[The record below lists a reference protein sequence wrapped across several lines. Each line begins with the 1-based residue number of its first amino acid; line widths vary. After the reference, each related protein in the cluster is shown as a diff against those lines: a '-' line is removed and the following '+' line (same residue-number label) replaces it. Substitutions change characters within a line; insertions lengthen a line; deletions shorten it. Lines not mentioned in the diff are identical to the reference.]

1 MYVPSYQM
9 HNVLNVYS
17 KQLRQ
22 NMATQRKNKMPLQPQ
37 EDRLKLT
44 SEGKRQA
51 MIEKVSKDILDKISR
66 YGTLKEDRQPITE
79 HLEMPSNEETSLH
92 KPENKTFVFN
102 EIDAVDQKNK
112 NTLSVNDS
120 SFLIQKLEQLA
131 KKASDKKPESWI

>member
-22 NMATQRKNKMPLQPQ
+22 NMATERKNKMPLEPQ
-37 EDRLKLT
+37 EDRVKLT

-66 YGTLKEDRQPITE
+66 YGTLKEDRQRITE
-79 HLEMPSNEETSLH
+79 DLEMPSNEENSLH

-112 NTLSVNDS
+112 NMLSVNDS

-131 KKASDKKPESWI
+131 KKASDKKPGS

>member
-22 NMATQRKNKMPLQPQ
+22 NMATERKNKMPLEPQ

-66 YGTLKEDRQPITE
+66 YGALKKDGQRNSE
-79 HLEMPSNEETSLH
+79 HLERPSNEENSLH

-102 EIDAVDQKNK
+102 EINAVDQKNK
-112 NTLSVNDS
+112 NMLSVNDS

-131 KKASDKKPESWI
+131 KKASDKKPGS